1 MTRAELEAKRKA
13 RLAMIKNRKQKVR
26 TGCGGC
32 KKKKAEKK

>member
-32 KKKKAEKK
+32 KKKAEKK